1 MSKKVVAGNWK
12 MNLNYKEAISLFDS
26 MNTKTLNKD
35 VEVILCP
42 PSIYLSEFSKYSNK
56 VKLAAQNVSNYK
68 SGAYT
73 GEVSAEML
81 NKLGIK
87 YCLVGHSERRTLFN
101 ETNEIINAKV
111 HLLLE
116 NNVSPIFCCGESF
129 SERESG
135 RENVIIKEQLD
146 IGLNRLNV
154 NQIMNCIIAYEPV
167 WAIGT
172 GLTATSDQAQEM
184 HFFIRNYLKNKFDIK
199 NEILSEIPI
208 LYGGSCN
215 AKSAPDLFSKK
226 DVNGGLIGG
235 AALNADSFTSIIESF

>member
-1 MSKKVVAGNWK
+1 MSKKLVAGNWK
-12 MNLNYKEAISLFDS
+12 MNLNYKEAMSLFNS
-26 MNTKTLNKD
+26 MNNIVNSD

-42 PSIYLSEFSKYSNK
+42 PSIYLSELCKHLNK

-81 NKLGIK
+81 NNIGVE
-87 YCLVGHSERRTLFN
+87 YCLVGHSERRSMFHDSD
-101 ETNEIINAKV
+101 EIINAKV

-129 SERESG
+129 SQREKG
-135 RENVIIKEQLD
+135 QQNEIIKEQLAV
-146 IGLNRLNV
+146 GLSGLSE

-172 GLTATSDQAQEM
+172 GLTASSDQAQEM
-184 HFFIRNYLKNKFDIK
+184 HSYIRNYLKDKFNLQ
-199 NEILSEIPI
+199 NEILNEIPI

-215 AKSAPDLFSKK
+215 AGNAADLFSKN

-235 AALNADSFTSIIESF
+235 AALNADSFTTIIESF